1 MSFAIIGLAFGQVTF
16 GKATGRCYVPDE
28 KEEEAEPVRAIGDIA
43 RNHKELF
50 FHLLASFFE
59 AFDVS
64 DPDEKVEDS
73 KNASSE

>member
-1 MSFAIIGLAFGQVTF
+1 MSVINQAVSTLPV
-16 GKATGRCYVPDE
+16 KP
-28 KEEEAEPVRAIGDIA
+28 EEEAEPVRAIGDIA